1 MKDLPDFP
9 PAKCLFFSPAVRVV
23 SREERRKQACV
34 CLGHAPARRTRR
46 IYTQWKFLSRA
57 RTTWT
62 DWRTPPAAEPGARRC
77 PSTEIGKC
85 DPIFY
90 HQTDA
95 RCDLISEIMP

>member
-1 MKDLPDFP
+1 VKKGASRHASAWDMRLHGG
-9 PAKCLFFSPAVRVV
+9 
-23 SREERRKQACV
+23 REEF
-34 CLGHAPARRTRR
+34 
-46 IYTQWKFLSRA
+46 KFLSRA
-57 RTTWT
+57 RPTWT